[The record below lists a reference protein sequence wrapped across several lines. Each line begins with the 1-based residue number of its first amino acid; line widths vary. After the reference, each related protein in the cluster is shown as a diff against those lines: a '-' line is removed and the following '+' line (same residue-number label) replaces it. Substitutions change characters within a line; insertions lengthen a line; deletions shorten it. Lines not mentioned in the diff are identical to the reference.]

1 MTDSLY
7 STSYRTHMAGELRAS
22 HVGQNVRLAGWVHR
36 RRDLGGL
43 VFIDLRDR
51 AGIVQV
57 SCDPDV
63 LPEGVMELARRLG
76 SEVVID
82 VEGQVVARPP
92 EAVNP
97 EMATGEVEV
106 KAVAITRLAP
116 AETPP
121 ILVAYG
127 ADEELASEELR
138 LRYRYLDLRRPG
150 LQRNLMERHRVF
162 QSIRRALDALQFVEV
177 ETPILTRP
185 TPEGARDYLVPSR
198 VSPGEFY
205 ALPQSPQLY
214 KQILMVA
221 GFDRYFQI
229 ARCLRDEDLR
239 ADRQPEFTQL
249 DLEMA
254 FVSEEDV
261 WTNIETVMAAVW
273 KDVAGR
279 TVERPF
285 PRMSYRDA
293 LERYGSDKP
302 DLRIPWPL
310 SDLSDDLRATDF
322 RIFRAAIEEG
332 GRVRGFCVPGGAQ
345 LSRKALDELDGLARV
360 AGAAGGLW
368 TKVTDAGVQGGFG
381 AKVSEAEMAGVQ
393 ARLEAR
399 SGDLVVVVA
408 GGDRVTGPA
417 LDVLRRHLGSVMGA
431 VVEGDRF
438 LWVTEFPLFE
448 PDPDSGAPIPSHH
461 PFTGLHPDD
470 LDRLESDP
478 LRVRSRAY
486 DLVYNGSEFGSGSIR
501 INDPELQQRVLAVL
515 GIDRE
520 EAVRKFGFLL
530 EAFRYGAPPHGGFAI
545 GLDRVVMHLA
555 GGSSLRDVIAFPK
568 TTAARALMEGA
579 PSPLRNEE
587 LQGLGIKLA
596 KESDG

>member
-1 MTDSLY
+1 
-7 STSYRTHMAGELRAS
+7 MAGELRAD
-22 HVGQNVRLAGWVHR
+22 HVGTKVRLAGWVHR

-51 AGIVQV
+51 KGVVQV
-57 SCDPDV
+57 SCDPNM
-63 LPEGVMELARRLG
+63 LPEDSMERARRLG
-76 SEVVID
+76 SEVVIAASG
-82 VEGQVVARPP
+82 EVVARPP

-97 EMATGEVEV
+97 EMATGAVEV
-106 KAVAITRLAP
+106 RAVLIEQLAP

-138 LRYRYLDLRRPG
+138 LRYRFLDLRRPE
-150 LQRNLMERHRVF
+150 LQRNLVLRHRAF
-162 QSIRRALDALQFVEV
+162 QSIRRALDQLEFVEV

-249 DLEMA
+249 DLEMSYVA
-254 FVSEEDV
+254 EDDV
-261 WTNIETVMAAVW
+261 WSAIETVMVAVW
-273 KDVAGR
+273 REVAGR
-279 TVERPF
+279 VVQRPF
-285 PRMSYRDA
+285 QRLPHREA
-293 LERYGSDKP
+293 LERYGTDKP
-302 DLRIPWPL
+302 DLRIPWVL
-310 SDLSDDLRATDF
+310 CDLSDILSESEF
-322 RIFRAAIEEG
+322 RIFRDTLEGG
-332 GRVRGFCVPGGAQ
+332 GRVRGFRVPDGAR
-345 LSRKALDELDGLARV
+345 LSRKALGELDPVARD
-360 AGAAGGLW
+360 AGVPGALW
-368 TKVTDAGVQGGFG
+368 TKFTEAGAQGGFG
-381 AKVSEAEMAGVQ
+381 SKLSESELHALRS
-393 ARLEAR
+393 RLEAGP
-399 SGDLVVVVA
+399 GDLVVTIA
-408 GGDRVTGPA
+408 GADRLANPA
-417 LDVLRRHLGSVMGA
+417 LDALRRHLATAMDA
-431 VVEGDRF
+431 VEEADEF

-448 PDPDSGAPIPSHH
+448 RDPVSGEPVPSHH
-461 PFTGLHPDD
+461 PFTGLNLED
-470 LDRLESDP
+470 LDLLEREP
-478 LRVRSRAY
+478 LAVRSRAY

-501 INDPELQQRVLAVL
+501 INEPELQRRVLAVL
-515 GIDRE
+515 GMGPE
-520 EAVRKFGFLL
+520 EAQRKFGFLL
-530 EAFRYGAPPHGGFAI
+530 EAFKYGAPPHGGFAI

-579 PSPLRNEE
+579 PSPVEEEE
-587 LQGLGIKLA
+587 LKELGIKLA
-596 KESDG
+596 RRSDA